1 MKLSDRWLTLHM
13 EVSRNSLPRD
23 ILDIMNVIKN
33 DLSAFTEQN
42 PTIAGEF
49 YGLYVM

>member
-1 MKLSDRWLTLHM
+1 MADTAHGSIEELLTTGH
-13 EVSRNSLPRD
+13 SG
-23 ILDIMNVIKN
+23 DIMNVIKN